1 MKIIAFNTGREYTQ
15 HGQRIAATQLDSGHV
30 VILDIDRHID
40 VVFPVGVEFTQADIM
55 WAYDRN
61 MYTTPHE
68 IGMPYGEYSEIV
80 ESLRAPAGAVK
91 AKP

>member
-1 MKIIAFNTGREYTQ
+1 MKTLTFNTGREYTQ

-68 IGMPYGEYSEIV
+68 IGMPYGEYSDIV
-80 ESLRAPAGAVK
+80 HQLREQAQK
-91 AKP
+91 I

>member
-1 MKIIAFNTGREYTQ
+1 MSTIIAFNTGREYSQ
-15 HGQRIAATQLDSGHV
+15 HGQRIAATQLDSGNV

-40 VVFPVGVEFTQADIM
+40 VVFPVGVEFTQTDIM

-68 IGMPYGEYSEIV
+68 IDLPYGDYYEIV
-80 ESLRAPAGAVK
+80 NQLRATAA
-91 AKP
+91 AL